1 MTETTKAS
9 ERAATP
15 KIASFIQYVLVG
27 GLAAYAWYAYEETGA
42 AIPAVLLLPA
52 TVLLLPA
59 GQRRIGLSLGSRT
72 SVALAL
78 VFLVGIAGWAG
89 WIKQDRQEKAQVLR
103 ESESATR
110 VAKLKKEREA
120 EYAAN
125 KLGIISEVERQL
137 ANNQPRQ
144 AAATIAKFMTVTKD
158 PDLGRLQHRAEV
170 QVMRLDMQNE
180 ANLPLERRRQIYATL
195 AQEEFSNKPMYEA
208 KLKDVEAELEKRR
221 VQQERETK
229 RRALEENVKSQFGL
243 NGAHR
248 GVEAAIKA
256 RLKDPSSYEHVSTRY
271 IVESDTLT
279 VYTTY
284 RARNSFN
291 AVVTEM
297 KMVVVDANGNVMYM
311 Q

>member
-9 ERAATP
+9 ETAAAP

-27 GLAAYAWYAYEETGA
+27 GLAVYAWYAYEQTGA

-52 TVLLLPA
+52 TLLLLPV

-78 VFLVGIAGWAG
+78 AFLVGIAGWAG

-137 ANNQPRQ
+137 ANNQPRE
-144 AAATIAKFMTVTKD
+144 AAATIAKFMSVTKD

-229 RRALEENVKSQFGL
+229 RRALQENVKSQFGL